1 MNGHYET
8 TRLIPLTYRE
18 IEKLAYILAIMESSD
33 YTVKEAID
41 LYDRDRQRAL
51 DQQRLEALA
60 EQNAALEE
68 QNAIA
73 DRARRD
79 ANRAA
84 FVAAVQRHNTN
95 KYLKRR

>member
-1 MNGHYET
+1 M
-8 TRLIPLTYRE
+8 
-18 IEKLAYILAIMESSD
+18 EKLFEPVKLVPKRISVDS
-33 YTVKEAID
+33 TTKEAID

-51 DQQRLEALA
+51 EAQRIEALA
-60 EQNAALEE
+60 EQTAALEE

-73 DRARRD
+73 DQARRD